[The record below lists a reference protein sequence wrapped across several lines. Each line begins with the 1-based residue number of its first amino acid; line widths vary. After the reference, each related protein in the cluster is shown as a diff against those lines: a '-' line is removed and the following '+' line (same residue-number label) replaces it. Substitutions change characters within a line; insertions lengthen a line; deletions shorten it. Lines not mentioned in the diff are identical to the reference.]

1 MLKLAIIGNLGSDAE
16 VRTYNGASYVT
27 FRVAHTEKWTDRNSG
42 EVHERTEWVSATLDG
57 NGGGLTSYLK
67 RGTKVFIW
75 GDCST
80 RVFTSSKD
88 GKTYAGLNVRVRQ
101 IELCGQ
107 QQGLSYDSVKEF
119 IAQLDNDTRTK
130 LLNELPF

>member
-27 FRVAHTEKWTDRNSG
+27 FRVAHTEKCTIKNLG
-42 EVHERTEWVSATLDG
+42 VVHERTEWVSATLDG
-57 NGGGLTSYLK
+57 NGGGLMTYLK

-107 QQGLSYDSVKEF
+107 QQGLSYDTVKEY
-119 IAQLDNDTRTK
+119 IAQLDNETRTK

>member
-57 NGGGLTSYLK
+57 NGGGLTPYLK
-67 RGTKVFIW
+67 RGAKVFIW

-107 QQGLSYDSVKEF
+107 PSVMGFESIREIIIKMDAE
-119 IAQLDNDTRTK
+119 TRAK
-130 LLNELPF
+130 LLNDLPF